1 MKLQF
6 FKEYFLID
14 SKVEARFEGLSL
26 AAWLLSGLVC
36 YLQEVLEHQRVP
48 EVQVHLFVLGSH
60 LNQGTLQVQLHP
72 KESNSN
78 MSTFLSTSNNLV
90 DHSVLL
96 KLISL
101 KL

>member
-6 FKEYFLID
+6 FKEYVLID
-14 SKVEARFEGLSL
+14 SKASFGGLSL

-36 YLQEVLEHQRVP
+36 YLQEALEHQRVP

-72 KESNSN
+72 K
-78 MSTFLSTSNNLV
+78 
-90 DHSVLL
+90 
-96 KLISL
+96 
-101 KL
+101 

>member
-1 MKLQF
+1 MKSQF
-6 FKEYFLID
+6 LKEYFLID
-14 SKVEARFEGLSL
+14 SQVEACFEGVSL

-36 YLQEVLEHQRVP
+36 YLQEALEHQRVP
-48 EVQVHLFVLGSH
+48 AVQVHLFVLGSH

-78 MSTFLSTSNNLV
+78 VSAVLSTSNNLV
-90 DHSVLL
+90 YPSVLL